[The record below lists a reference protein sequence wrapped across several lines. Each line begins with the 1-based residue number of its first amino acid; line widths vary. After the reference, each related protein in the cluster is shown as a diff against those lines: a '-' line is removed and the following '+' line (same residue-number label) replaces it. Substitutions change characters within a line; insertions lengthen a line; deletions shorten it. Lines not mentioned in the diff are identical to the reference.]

1 MNSRLRAAPADFYS
15 CVNRASVLTTRGS
28 DAGNAN
34 LQPKPR
40 NVQAASCRLAR
51 RCVHQVRL
59 ALSRACAQRRT
70 QQQQHC
76 ASVVLTPG
84 SVAVLIPTNT
94 NTKSQIANRECNH
107 EISDSSLTTAHDAL
121 LFATCVIFVLQP
133 RRARFGVRHALT
145 VRRLRSPNSP
155 RVTSESCAITR
166 LIVGD
171 LHSQPPF
178 TPLIHAST
186 CTLHSSKSAFGSNT

>member
-94 NTKSQIANRECNH
+94 KSQIANATMKSQTRH
-107 EISDSSLTTAHDAL
+107 SPLHMTL

-178 TPLIHAST
+178 TPPIHSST